1 MAGCS
6 GITKGSDRSATGGG
20 KIEIRSLKFEG
31 FGARRALSKF
41 ELLISNLIPH
51 FLRPLP
57 Y

>member
-20 KIEIRSLKFEG
+20 KIEIRSSKFEG